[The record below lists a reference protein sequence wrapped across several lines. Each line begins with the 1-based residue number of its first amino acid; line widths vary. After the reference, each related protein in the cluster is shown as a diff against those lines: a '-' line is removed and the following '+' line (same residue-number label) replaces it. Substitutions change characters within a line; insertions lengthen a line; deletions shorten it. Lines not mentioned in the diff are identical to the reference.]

1 MEKKTTVHPIF
12 LTLEQLEL
20 VRQLVK
26 PSIEYDDDGDM
37 NIWAED
43 ENAMNA
49 AQIYRQT
56 EIANKIELQLAWL
69 TVYDVHREHG
79 GEEEGGWGYDHWDMC
94 ETEPFDN
101 IDGLVRS
108 FNEKARELAEE
119 VCLPLE
125 KVIDKPLTY
134 EEIDSLRHNID
145 TPFTYLKGVRFRED
159 AYSSV
164 FLVIE
169 VTPGAEATLYKPVWC

>member
-56 EIANKIELQLAWL
+56 EIANKIGLQLAWL
-69 TVYDVHREHG
+69 TVYDVHRAHG
-79 GEEEGGWGYDHWDMC
+79 GEEEGGWGYDHWDMR

-101 IDGLVRS
+101 IEGLVRS
-108 FNEKARELAEE
+108 FNEKAHELAEE
-119 VCLPLE
+119 VCMPLE
-125 KVIDKPLTY
+125 KAIDKLLTI
-134 EEIDSLRHNID
+134 EEIDELRHNID
-145 TPFTYLKGVRFRED
+145 TPFTYLKMVRFRED
-159 AYSSV
+159 AYYSAY
-164 FLVIE
+164 LVIE
-169 VTPGAEATLYKPVWC
+169 VTPGSEATLYKPIWR